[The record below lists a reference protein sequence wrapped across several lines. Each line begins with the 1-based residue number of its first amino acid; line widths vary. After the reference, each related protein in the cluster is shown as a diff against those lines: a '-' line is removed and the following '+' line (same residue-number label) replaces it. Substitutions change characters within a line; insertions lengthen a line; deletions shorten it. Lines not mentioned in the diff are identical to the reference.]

1 MRPLLNSWEKK
12 LFVFI
17 IISFSNDSDRQSS
30 MFFFNSHGN
39 TFKEVK
45 CGPFPNVHVG
55 NLGKFGASRRVK
67 LFLKIELRQLSIEHF
82 LVKTQRPNFY
92 KEVKC
97 WRIKAFFDRIRAHSS
112 NSRIRISDLTSF
124 FRTEFFDLERNK
136 MAGYPAF
143 SDRISRKLVA
153 EFSCV
158 KSNINWHFIII
169 RTINLWF

>member
-1 MRPLLNSWEKK
+1 
-12 LFVFI
+12 
-17 IISFSNDSDRQSS
+17 

-67 LFLKIELRQLSIEHF
+67 LFLKIELRQLSIGTF
-82 LVKTQRPNFY
+82 SRQNTAAKTY
-92 KEVKC
+92 KKVKC
-97 WRIKAFFDRIRAHSS
+97 WMRIKAFFDRFRAYSS
-112 NSRIRISDLTSF
+112 NSRIRISDLTSVF
-124 FRTEFFDLERNK
+124 FRTEFSDLSSVLNRNK
-136 MAGYPAF
+136 MTGYPAF

-153 EFSCV
+153 EFSWV

-169 RTINLWF
+169 WTVNLWF

>member
-1 MRPLLNSWEKK
+1 MRPILNSWEEK
-12 LFVFI
+12 LLVFI

-82 LVKTQRPNFY
+82 LVKTQRP
-92 KEVKC
+92 KL
-97 WRIKAFFDRIRAHSS
+97 IK
-112 NSRIRISDLTSF
+112 
-124 FRTEFFDLERNK
+124 
-136 MAGYPAF
+136 
-143 SDRISRKLVA
+143 
-153 EFSCV
+153 
-158 KSNINWHFIII
+158 KSNVECELRLFLIEFAHI
-169 RTINLWF
+169 RQIVEKESVIWRVLFSHWVFRFE